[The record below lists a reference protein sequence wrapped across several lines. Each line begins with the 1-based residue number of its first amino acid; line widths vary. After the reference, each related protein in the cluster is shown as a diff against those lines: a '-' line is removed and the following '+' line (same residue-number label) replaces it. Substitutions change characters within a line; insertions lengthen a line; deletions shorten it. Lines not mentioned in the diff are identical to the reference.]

1 MDVESHTRSRGSAL
15 LMVLPLGFVACT
27 GGVYDDYDGF
37 GSNPQ
42 PSVVGDSTG
51 AATSGDGSTAAPT
64 DAGTGGG
71 DSDPNNDGTGDETS
85 TSAGTSP
92 GTSPGT
98 GPGTGPGTS
107 DGTGDDTG
115 DGTSGGPTND
125 GIDVPDPV
133 FGDPIIVGPQDLE
146 KWIWVPIPAM
156 HCADGLSTAGVMVNF
171 TAKSPDLLLFFQ
183 GGGACWDAVSCAAQV
198 QNLTPWQFDPFGAW
212 GADGGPVNVG
222 VFDRFD
228 PGNPLRNHNYVYV
241 PYCTGDGHIGSK
253 ISDYGVH
260 HVGYLN
266 ALHALERVVP
276 TFLGANQIVVAG
288 FSAGG
293 IAATGNYHQVASA
306 FESFGKKVDVVIND
320 AGPFVRPPYLT
331 KATLEMLR
339 DSWGLNKTILPWCP
353 DCETEGAHAIYR
365 TQAELHPGVRS
376 SLICAYNDSVVRLLY
391 AALLSPVELGLLE
404 LGLRDLGTWRDQ
416 IAGQVAPGRLREFYY
431 FGDRHGATEVPLFQ
445 SPGLAQF
452 LQAQIY
458 NDPNWGS
465 VRP

>member
-1 MDVESHTRSRGSAL
+1 MFLS
-15 LMVLPLGFVACT
+15 LGLAACT
-27 GGVYDDYDGF
+27 GGASDDQGGF
-37 GSNPQ
+37 GSSYP
-42 PSVVGDSTG
+42 PSGADGSTG
-51 AATSGDGSTAAPT
+51 EATSGEGGTAVP
-64 DAGTGGG
+64 TGGG
-71 DSDPNNDGTGDETS
+71 DSGDSGLDTDGTGAATD

-98 GPGTGPGTS
+98 S
-107 DGTGDDTG
+107 VSAGTGDDTG
-115 DGTSGGPTND
+115 DGTSDGTGDGTTGGPVNE

-133 FGDPIIVGPQDLE
+133 FGDPIVVAPQDLE

-156 HCADGLSTAGVMVNF
+156 RCADGVSTAGVMVNF

-228 PGNPLRNHNYVYV
+228 QGNPLRNHNYVYV

-253 ISDYGVH
+253 IADYGVH

-293 IAATGNYHQVASA
+293 IAATGNYHQVA
-306 FESFGKKVDVVIND
+306 
-320 AGPFVRPPYLT
+320 
-331 KATLEMLR
+331 
-339 DSWGLNKTILPWCP
+339 C
-353 DCETEGAHAIYR
+353 
-365 TQAELHPGVRS
+365 
-376 SLICAYNDSVVRLLY
+376 
-391 AALLSPVELGLLE
+391 
-404 LGLRDLGTWRDQ
+404 
-416 IAGQVAPGRLREFYY
+416 
-431 FGDRHGATEVPLFQ
+431 
-445 SPGLAQF
+445 
-452 LQAQIY
+452 
-458 NDPNWGS
+458 
-465 VRP
+465 